1 MKDEYEVARLYSDG
15 SFRAALAAQFEGTAG
30 SDYRLRFHMAPPTTA
45 RSRDGARP
53 RKQSF
58 GGWMWPVLGMLA
70 RFRALRG
77 SLLDPFGRTEERRM
91 ERALAD
97 DYEVTMTR
105 AFAALQSRSAEVAE
119 AVAALAALPA
129 RVRGYGLVKLASVAA
144 MKRAER
150 PLALAAGVEASTS
163 AAVAHAIESI
173 KGGGALR
180 GIPVVVAK

>member
-1 MKDEYEVARLYSDG
+1 
-15 SFRAALAAQFEGTAG
+15 
-30 SDYRLRFHMAPPTTA
+30 
-45 RSRDGARP
+45 
-53 RKQSF
+53 
-58 GGWMWPVLGMLA
+58 
-70 RFRALRG
+70 
-77 SLLDPFGRTEERRM
+77 M

-129 RVRGYGLVKLASVAA
+129 RVRGYGPVKLASVAA

-180 GIPVVVAK
+180 AIPVVVAK